1 MEDLIMTLVKASD
14 RMFPTFPSFFD
25 NFFSRD
31 LMDWNNSNFS
41 STNSTLPA
49 VNIRENHESFMIEV
63 AAPGLVK
70 ENFKVNLDRNRLVI
84 SSEQRDEKSE
94 SDKKYAR
101 REFSYQSFER
111 SFSLPEGTVD
121 GDKISA
127 KYTDGILLVTL
138 PKREEVKPKPARQ
151 IDIL

>member
-1 MEDLIMTLVKASD
+1 MTLVKTSD
-14 RMFPTFPSFFD
+14 RMFPMFPSFLD
-25 NFFSRD
+25 NFLSRD

-49 VNIRENHESFMIEV
+49 VNIRENEESFTIEV
-63 AAPGLVK
+63 AAPGLAK

-84 SSEQRDEKSE
+84 SSEQKEEKHE
-94 SDKKYAR
+94 SDKKYSR

-121 GDKISA
+121 GDKIAA
-127 KYTDGILLVTL
+127 KYTDGILVITL
-138 PKREEVKPKPARQ
+138 PKREEVKPKPARE
-151 IDIL
+151 IEIL